1 MDGHEREDVVE
12 YRTKIFLPKLAEY
25 EKFMAKHILNEE
37 DRTLIKIMPMLKEG
51 QHRIIAQYHDESC
64 FHANDE
70 AQNLWL
76 QPGEQPLRKKSQ
88 GRLIHVSNFIN
99 EEDG

>member
-25 EKFMAKHILNEE
+25 ENLMAKHILNE
-37 DRTLIKIMPMLKEG
+37 DGTFIKIMPELEEG
-51 QHRIIAQYHDESC
+51 QRRIIAEYHDESC

-76 QPGEQPLRKKSQ
+76 RPGEQPLRKKSR
-88 GRLIHVSNFIN
+88 GRLIHVSDFIN